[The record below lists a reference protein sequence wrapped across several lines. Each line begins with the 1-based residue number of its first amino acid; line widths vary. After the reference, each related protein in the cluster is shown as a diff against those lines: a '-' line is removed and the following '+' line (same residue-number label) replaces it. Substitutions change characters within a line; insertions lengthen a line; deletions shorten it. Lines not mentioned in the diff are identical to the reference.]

1 MDSSLPWVAGSF
13 EVLAVQRGEVD
24 AVGLVSDQ
32 QVQHGT
38 PGPEKV
44 SRSVVKATRLAGA
57 AHSRV
62 IIDHT
67 LGVYA

>member
-1 MDSSLPWVAGSF
+1 MPWIAGSF

-32 QVQHGT
+32 QVQHGA

-44 SRSVVKATRLAGA
+44 SLSVVKATRLAGA

-62 IIDHT
+62 ITDHT